1 MALRRSSEGTEY
13 HAGWSARL
21 VCFLILLLI
30 SCTPPFL
37 QCRQF
42 HSKLVRSGVISGE
55 GQAPSSSRPPAEP
68 VLKAAPQRTSSPAT
82 ETRNEEE
89 RGERKRTKQE
99 PSSKQPAFSARSDE
113 GPPSG
118 DRSKDCRGGG
128 PGGSE
133 GGPSQKRVEA
143 ETRQTEQSAQ
153 ERVPPGNEDKLRRAD
168 EIARLENRRPVNEVP
183 QVKGA
188 SVSQPVSREGGPP
201 CGIESKHTS
210 EQKSGN
216 GKEEAPEEPVTD
228 GGKESMPASADRP
241 GVERS
246 KKSAPADTDLQAKNN
261 SAKAAVEP
269 ETVLQ
274 PASAQMSVHQ
284 VDTVE
289 TAKKS
294 GPTSGS
300 VPAEPAENPVP
311 GSRASTVLENR
322 DSVESGY
329 QEQATGGSHQS
340 SELEKPDPSRPS
352 LKNSE
357 GNGSFRAATKVII
370 ARHKPTAVNDAS
382 KIVGVV
388 RRQLSS
394 HVASNAPAV
403 NDASKIVGVVRRQLS
418 SHVASS
424 APAVALALPAIPK
437 PEEGPPA
444 ASAKQIRLPNGKFGP
459 SIHSKEGVRE
469 TSGPITL
476 YRMANGKKVSLTI
489 RKRESDGEDGGK
501 KRAHRGGGEVG
512 SDTPKGLTVLLGGK
526 TVHKRQ
532 RLSDPARAGSPARER
547 AKENDGLGVLKSSDA
562 LIKPTKKVRIRH
574 PTEGGGPGT
583 PEEWDK
589 GTPLSREERKRNRVG
604 GSALKPRVLGSPP
617 RLASNPSTPH
627 SASGPD
633 AFAEEDGG
641 GLQTGGMSAR
651 VSSRE
656 LQQLLPSSSQA
667 YSPLMSLAS
676 ARKRDREVL
685 NGPDRFRRGGG
696 FEEREP
702 PPPVH
707 ARRLLTACRLLGVL
721 DRREAKWHAS
731 ISGGWT
737 EREIGPR
744 EHPQNG
750 KGEPTE
756 VGGSETKVPE
766 ANGVLPGARDDPPEA
781 RQDSLGAGEK
791 IPDTAECPVKTG
803 ANFQGGDGEPSV
815 DGRGAEGQPRN
826 GVGVEVRLSG
836 GGGVGPPLGGGW
848 KLPEAIVRRREE
860 LFAERVKLQKRC
872 AEMFPNLVCSL
883 IDCTAHGVNLS
894 TSKSP
899 QTGGVNKYLL
909 SCEI

>member
-1 MALRRSSEGTEY
+1 
-13 HAGWSARL
+13 
-21 VCFLILLLI
+21 
-30 SCTPPFL
+30 L

-42 HSKLVRSGVISGE
+42 HSKLVRSGVISGG

-68 VLKAAPQRTSSPAT
+68 VSKAAPQRTSSPAS

-89 RGERKRTKQE
+89 RGERKRAKQE
-99 PSSKQPAFSARSDE
+99 PNSKQPAFSARNDE
-113 GPPSG
+113 GPSIG
-118 DRSKDCRGGG
+118 DRSKGGG

-133 GGPSQKRVEA
+133 GGPAQKRVEA
-143 ETRQTEQSAQ
+143 ETRQAEQSAQ

-168 EIARLENRRPVNEVP
+168 EIARLENRRPVNEVSGVP

-188 SVSQPVSREGGPP
+188 SVSQPVSREGDPSSGV
-201 CGIESKHTS
+201 ESNHAS
-210 EQKSGN
+210 EQKSGK
-216 GKEEAPEEPVTD
+216 GKEETPGEPVTD
-228 GGKESMPASADRP
+228 GGKESTPASAE
-241 GVERS
+241 VERRER
-246 KKSAPADTDLQAKNN
+246 SAPTDADLQPKND
-261 SAKAAVEP
+261 STKTVVEP
-269 ETVLQ
+269 EIGLQ
-274 PASAQMSVHQ
+274 AALAQTSVGQ
-284 VDTVE
+284 VDTVQ

-294 GPTSGS
+294 GSTSGS
-300 VPAEPAENPVP
+300 VPPEPTENPVP
-311 GSRASTVLENR
+311 GSRVSTVPEKA
-322 DSVESGY
+322 DGGESGR
-329 QEQATGGSHQS
+329 QDQVTGGSQQS
-340 SELEKPDPSRPS
+340 PELERPESSRPS
-352 LKNSE
+352 MKTAE

-370 ARHKPTAVNDAS
+370 ARHRPAAVNDAS

-403 NDASKIVGVVRRQLS
+403 
-418 SHVASS
+418 
-424 APAVALALPAIPK
+424 ALALPAIPK
-437 PEEGPPA
+437 PEGGLPA

-459 SIHSKEGVRE
+459 SIHSKEKKSEEGVRE

-476 YRMANGKKVSLTI
+476 YRMANGEKVSLTI

-501 KRAHRGGGEVG
+501 KRADKGGGEVV

-574 PTEGGGPGT
+574 PNEGGGQAT

-627 SASGPD
+627 STSGPD

-641 GLQTGGMSAR
+641 SLQTGGMSAR
-651 VSSRE
+651 MSSRE
-656 LQQLLPSSSQA
+656 LQQLLPSSSPA

-676 ARKRDREVL
+676 ARKRDREVF

-696 FEEREP
+696 FEEREL

-721 DRREAKWHAS
+721 DKREAKWHAS

-737 EREIGPR
+737 EGETGPR
-744 EHPQNG
+744 EHPQGENG
-750 KGEPTE
+750 KPTE

-766 ANGVLPGARDDPPEA
+766 AKGELPTARDVPPEA
-781 RQDSLGAGEK
+781 RQDFLGNGPGAGEK
-791 IPDTAECPVKTG
+791 TQEIAEGSVKTG
-803 ANFQGGDGEPSV
+803 ANFLGEDGAPSG
-815 DGRGAEGQPRN
+815 DGRGAEEQARN
-826 GVGVEVRLSG
+826 GMGAEVQLSG
-836 GGGVGPPLGGGW
+836 GGGGGTPLGGGV

-872 AEMFPNLVCSL
+872 AEMILNLVCSSF
-883 IDCTAHGVNLS
+883 DCAAQEVNFS
-894 TSKSP
+894 TSES
-899 QTGGVNKYLL
+899 LL
-909 SCEI
+909 RSFE